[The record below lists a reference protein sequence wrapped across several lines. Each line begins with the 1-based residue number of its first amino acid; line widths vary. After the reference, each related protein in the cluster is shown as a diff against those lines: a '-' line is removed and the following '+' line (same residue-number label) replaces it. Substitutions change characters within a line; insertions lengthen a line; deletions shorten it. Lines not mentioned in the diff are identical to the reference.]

1 MRLPGFV
8 VDLLT
13 EHQRRYPPGAAGL
26 VFTSRNG
33 GVVYRTIL
41 GSPGSARIPALHPG
55 GLDALFQKAGRT
67 GHHFPSR
74 VGQMVQHVAAQV
86 VADRVGV
93 PADGSEEV
101 LGA

>member
-1 MRLPGFV
+1 VRLPGFV

-55 GLDALFQKAGRT
+55 GLDACQRHAKTDPLTA
-67 GHHFPSR
+67 
-74 VGQMVQHVAAQV
+74 
-86 VADRVGV
+86 
-93 PADGSEEV
+93 SEI
-101 LGA
+101 